1 MAGGFTNINDNTQGI
16 SIREVKLAIP
26 AVLAGALVDD
36 DGTFAVVE
44 AERRLGEA
52 WKIELEAR
60 LFINVTAQDPLLSG
74 VRDDSFVTLRL
85 ARYL

>member
-1 MAGGFTNINDNTQGI
+1 MTTIGLPGARLGFNDADDT
-16 SIREVKLAIP
+16 